1 MAPPVTEFALT
12 LLRHFLLCLTLLTP
26 LELLWPA
33 ARTAQPVVLGRPGLR
48 TDLIYF
54 VLNATLLRLCM
65 ATVLTLLSAPLS
77 VVVPVGVRSALGGQ
91 PIWLQLIQIVLLSE
105 ALGYLAH
112 RLSHAVPFLWRF
124 HAVHHSNVALDWLAA
139 HRQHPL
145 EAIWLLSLA
154 NLPVLIFGFSFEP
167 LYGLILLQKL
177 HTAFVHANVRI
188 GWGRLTLLIASPQ
201 FHHHHHENRQDARN
215 FASLLPIFDRL
226 FGTYRL
232 PDGFPAEYGID
243 TPMPDGY
250 FAQLK
255 QPFRRRD

>member
-1 MAPPVTEFALT
+1 MPTKWLAMPTMTNSVGT
-12 LLRHFLLCLTLLTP
+12 LPF
-26 LELLWPA
+26 
-33 ARTAQPVVLGRPGLR
+33 
-48 TDLIYF
+48 I
-54 VLNATLLRLCM
+54 
-65 ATVLTLLSAPLS
+65 
-77 VVVPVGVRSALGGQ
+77 
-91 PIWLQLIQIVLLSE
+91 LQLPLAILVADLAQYATHRAFHQI
-105 ALGYLAH
+105 
-112 RLSHAVPFLWRF
+112 PFLWRF

-226 FGTYRL
+226 FGTYRHDPVRSNVPL
-232 PDGFPAEYGID
+232 RIGLDEVDSDRAGD
-243 TPMPDGY
+243 LTW
-250 FAQLK
+250 QLK
-255 QPFRRRD
+255 LPFVAGKAR